1 MVAMSQPTGPSFDV
15 RGAVDLS
22 ALQRPTVPPPGE
34 PGGAP
39 VADGYVVDVT
49 DETFQRL
56 VEDSARYPVVVLL
69 WLPTDEAN
77 ASLAQT
83 LGSLATQYRG
93 RFLLARVD
101 VQAHPSVAAAFQVQG
116 VPTVV
121 AVLQGQP
128 LPLFQGNASP
138 EQIQGVLDQV
148 LAAAEQ
154 NGVTGT
160 VPAGDGSQPEAEPE
174 PVEEPLPPLHQ
185 EAYDAIERDDLDA
198 AVAAY
203 TKAIKQDPSDG
214 LAKAG
219 LAQVELLRRTR
230 DLDLQTVRA
239 AAAADPASLDAA
251 LAVADLDLSGGKV
264 DDAFGRL
271 IDLVRTTG
279 GDDRER
285 LRKRLVDYFE
295 IVGTQDPRVA
305 VARRA
310 LANAL
315 Y

>member
-1 MVAMSQPTGPSFDV
+1 MSQPTGPSFDV

-39 VADGYVVDVT
+39 VADGYVVDIT
-49 DETFQRL
+49 DETFQSV
-56 VEDSARYPVVVLL
+56 VEDSTRYPVVVLL

-77 ASLAQT
+77 ATLAQT
-83 LGSLATQYRG
+83 LGTLAAQYRG

-101 VQAHPSVAAAFQVQG
+101 VQAYPAVAQAFQVQG

-128 LPLFQGNASP
+128 LPLFQGNASV

-160 VPAGDGSQPEAEPE
+160 VPAGDDAQPDREPE

-203 TKAIKQDPSDG
+203 TKAMKQDPSDA

-219 LAQVELLRRTR
+219 LAQVELLQRTR
-230 DLDLQTVRA
+230 DLQLQAARD
-239 AAAADPASLDAA
+239 AAAADPADIDAA
-251 LAVADLDLSGGKV
+251 LDVADLDLSGGKV

-271 IDLVRTTG
+271 IDLVRTTS

-305 VARRA
+305 TARRA

>member
-1 MVAMSQPTGPSFDV
+1 MSQPGGPQFDV

-22 ALQRPTVPPPGE
+22 ALSRPTVPPPGE

-39 VADGYVVDVT
+39 VAGGYVVDVT
-49 DETFQRL
+49 EATFQQL
-56 VEDSARYPVVVLL
+56 VESSSRYPVVVLL

-77 ASLAQT
+77 AQLAQT
-83 LGSLATQYRG
+83 LGRLADTYQG

-101 VQAHPSVAAAFQVQG
+101 VQSEQAVATAFQVQG

-128 LPLFQGNASP
+128 VPLFTGAASE
-138 EQIQGVLDQV
+138 EQITGVLDQV

-154 NGVTGT
+154 NGVTGRA
-160 VPAGDGSQPEAEPE
+160 PGAGDVTEEDAPEPE
-174 PVEEPLPPLHQ
+174 PELPPLHQ
-185 EAYDAIERDDLDA
+185 AAYDAIERDDLDG

-203 TKAIKQDPSDG
+203 RQALKEDPRDA

-230 DLDLQTVRA
+230 DLDLGAVRA
-239 AAAADPASLDAA
+239 AVAADPSDVDAA
-251 LAVADLDLSGGKV
+251 LDVADLDVLGGQV
-264 DDAFGRL
+264 EDAFSRL
-271 IDLVRTTG
+271 LDLVRQTS

-285 LRKRLVDYFE
+285 VRLRLLDHFE
-295 IVGTQDPRVA
+295 VVGAADPRVA
-305 VARRA
+305 TARRT
-310 LANAL
+310 LLSAL

>member
-1 MVAMSQPTGPSFDV
+1 MVGMSQPTGPSFDV

-39 VADGYVVDVT
+39 IANGNVVDVT
-49 DETFQRL
+49 DETFQSL
-56 VEDSARYPVVVLL
+56 IEDSARYPVVVLL

-77 ASLAQT
+77 AALAQT
-83 LGSLATQYRG
+83 LGDLATQYQG

-101 VQAHPSVAAAFQVQG
+101 VQAYPAVAAAFQVQG

-128 LPLFQGNASP
+128 LPLFQGSASP
-138 EQIQGVLDQV
+138 EQIQDVLDQV
-148 LAAAEQ
+148 LAAAQQ

-160 VPAGDGSQPEAEPE
+160 VSAGDDAEPADEPE
-174 PVEEPLPPLHQ
+174 PAEEPLPPLHQ

-203 TKAIKQDPSDG
+203 TKAMKQDPSDD

-219 LAQVELLRRTR
+219 LAQVELLQRTR
-230 DLDLQTVRA
+230 DLELQAARD
-239 AAAADPASLDAA
+239 AAAADPTDVDAA
-251 LAVADLDLSGGKV
+251 LAVADLDLSGGKI

-271 IDLVRTTG
+271 IDLVRTTS

-285 LRKRLVDYFE
+285 LRMRLVDYFE
-295 IVGTQDPRVA
+295 VVGTQDPRVA
-305 VARRA
+305 AARRA
-310 LANAL
+310 LASAL

>member
-1 MVAMSQPTGPSFDV
+1 MVGMSQPTGPSFDV

-56 VEDSARYPVVVLL
+56 VEDSTRYPVVVLL

-77 ASLAQT
+77 ATLAQT
-83 LGSLATQYRG
+83 LGSLATQYQG

-101 VQAHPSVAAAFQVQG
+101 VQAYPSVAAAFQVQG

-138 EQIQGVLDQV
+138 EQIQGVIDQV

-160 VPAGDGSQPEAEPE
+160 VPAGDGAVPEAEPE

-203 TKAIKQDPSDG
+203 TKAMKQDPSDA
-214 LAKAG
+214 LARAG
-219 LAQVELLRRTR
+219 LAQVELLQRTR
-230 DLDLQTVRA
+230 DLQLQAARD
-239 AAAADPASLDAA
+239 AAAADPTNLDAA
-251 LAVADLDLSGGKV
+251 LDVADLDLSGGKV

-271 IDLVRTTG
+271 VDLVRTTS

-285 LRKRLVDYFE
+285 LRQRLVDYFE

-305 VARRA
+305 AARRA

>member
-39 VADGYVVDVT
+39 VADGYVRDVT
-49 DETFQRL
+49 DETFQSL
-56 VEDSARYPVVVLL
+56 VEDSTRYPVVVLL

-77 ASLAQT
+77 ATLAQT
-83 LGSLATQYRG
+83 LGALAGQYQG

-101 VQAHPSVAAAFQVQG
+101 VQAYPAVAAAFQVQG
-116 VPTVV
+116 MPTVV

-128 LPLFQGNASP
+128 LPLFQGNAAP

-154 NGVTGT
+154 NGVTGR
-160 VPAGDGSQPEAEPE
+160 VPAGDGTEPE
-174 PVEEPLPPLHQ
+174 PEPEPAEEPLPPLHQ

-203 TKAIKQDPSDG
+203 TKAMKQDPSDA

-219 LAQVELLRRTR
+219 LAQVELLQRTR
-230 DLDLQTVRA
+230 DLSLQAARD
-239 AAAADPASLDAA
+239 AAAADPTDVDAA
-251 LAVADLDLSGGKV
+251 LDVADLDLSGGKV
-264 DDAFGRL
+264 DDAFARL
-271 IDLVRTTG
+271 IDLVRTTS

-295 IVGTQDPRVA
+295 VVGTQDPRVA

>member
-1 MVAMSQPTGPSFDV
+1 MVGMSQPTGPSFDV

-56 VEDSARYPVVVLL
+56 VEDSTRYPVVVLL

-77 ASLAQT
+77 ATLAQT
-83 LGSLATQYRG
+83 LGTLAAQYQG
-93 RFLLARVD
+93 RFLLGRVD
-101 VQAHPSVAAAFQVQG
+101 VQAYPAVAAAFQVQG

-128 LPLFQGNASP
+128 LPLFQGNASV

-160 VPAGDGSQPEAEPE
+160 VPAGDGTQPEAEAE

-203 TKAIKQDPSDG
+203 TKAIKQDPSDA

-219 LAQVELLRRTR
+219 LAQVELLQRTSALQLQAAR
-230 DLDLQTVRA
+230 D
-239 AAAADPASLDAA
+239 AAAADPSDVDAA
-251 LAVADLDLSGGKV
+251 LDVADLDLSGGKV

-271 IDLVRTTG
+271 IDLVRTTS
-279 GDDRER
+279 GDERER

-305 VARRA
+305 AARRA

>member
-1 MVAMSQPTGPSFDV
+1 MSQPTGPSFDV

-49 DETFQRL
+49 DETFQSL
-56 VEDSARYPVVVLL
+56 IEDSARYPVVVLL

-77 ASLAQT
+77 ATLAQT
-83 LGSLATQYRG
+83 LGALATQYQG

-101 VQAHPSVAAAFQVQG
+101 VQAYPAVASAFQVQG

-160 VPAGDGSQPEAEPE
+160 VPAGDGTTPPAAEPE
-174 PVEEPLPPLHQ
+174 PAEEPLPPLHQ

-203 TKAIKQDPSDG
+203 TKAIKQDPSDD

-219 LAQVELLRRTR
+219 LAQVELLQRTR
-230 DLDLQTVRA
+230 DLDLQTARDA
-239 AAAADPASLDAA
+239 AAAEPASVDAA
-251 LAVADLDLSGGKV
+251 LDVADLDLSGGKV

-271 IDLVRTTG
+271 IDLVRTTS

-295 IVGTQDPRVA
+295 VVGTQDPRVA

>member
-1 MVAMSQPTGPSFDV
+1 MVGMSQPTGPSFDV

-56 VEDSARYPVVVLL
+56 VEDSTRYPVVVLL

-77 ASLAQT
+77 ATLAQT
-83 LGSLATQYRG
+83 LGTLAAQYQG
-93 RFLLARVD
+93 RFLLGRVD
-101 VQAHPSVAAAFQVQG
+101 VQAYPAVAAAFQVQG

-128 LPLFQGNASP
+128 LPLFQGNASV

-160 VPAGDGSQPEAEPE
+160 VPAGDGTQPEAEAE
-174 PVEEPLPPLHQ
+174 PAEEPLPPLHQ

-203 TKAIKQDPSDG
+203 TKAIKQDPSDA

-219 LAQVELLRRTR
+219 LAQVELLQRTSALQLQAAR
-230 DLDLQTVRA
+230 D
-239 AAAADPASLDAA
+239 AAAADPSDVDAA
-251 LAVADLDLSGGKV
+251 LDVADLDLSGGKV

-271 IDLVRTTG
+271 IDLVRTTS
-279 GDDRER
+279 GDERER

-305 VARRA
+305 AARRA